1 MITKHVLIIEDE
13 AELRKLLAR
22 HLTSRGLSVLEAE
35 NGTTGLSTALDKQP
49 DLVLLDLHM
58 PEMSGYQVLKK
69 LRSESAWGKTVP
81 VIILTDTPMN
91 SEHER
96 EEIEPLHP
104 LHYIIKAMAD
114 PEDVFQ
120 KIQSALLL

>member
-96 EEIEPLHP
+96 EEIV
-104 LHYIIKAMAD
+104 A
-114 PEDVFQ
+114 V
-120 KIQSALLL
+120 